1 MHTNFH
7 LIPCWS
13 TMPRR
18 SGHRVH
24 TPTARIALRSLYRT
38 LRKTGTT
45 EMIARG
51 LVMAALDAGLGTERV
66 DVLDGITYVSGS
78 RGYAIRR
85 QPVTEV
91 A

>member
-1 MHTNFH
+1 MQTNFH

-13 TMPRR
+13 TLPRR

-51 LVMAALDAGLGTERV
+51 LVLAALDAGLGVERV
-66 DVLDGITYVSGS
+66 DVLDGITYVSGD
-78 RGYAIRR
+78 RWYPIRR
-85 QPVTEV
+85 ESVTEV